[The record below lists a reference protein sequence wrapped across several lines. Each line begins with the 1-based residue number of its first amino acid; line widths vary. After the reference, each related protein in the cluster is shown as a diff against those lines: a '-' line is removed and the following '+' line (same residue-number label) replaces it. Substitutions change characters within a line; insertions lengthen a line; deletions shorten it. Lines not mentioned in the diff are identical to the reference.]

1 MGSYDV
7 ICAIP
12 QQLKSSFY
20 STIVPPYFL
29 KIKNEI
35 TPFTPSFYNYS
46 MCCKRC
52 PPPPRS
58 LTIEEIAPGTRTSYE
73 FPRHDWDPPFSVG
86 GWVGLGFKLGKHSQE
101 KTRVLPSIPSTM
113 LFASSVLVFCFC
125 FKMDET
131 TCLVDAFKYF
141 LECSSKRSLG
151 EMIHVNDY
159 FF

>member
-1 MGSYDV
+1 MS
-7 ICAIP
+7 
-12 QQLKSSFY
+12 
-20 STIVPPYFL
+20 
-29 KIKNEI
+29 
-35 TPFTPSFYNYS
+35 
-46 MCCKRC
+46 
-52 PPPPRS
+52 PPPRS

-159 FF
+159 FFWEGLVQPPTRKGWKAPLHPGKLTWNLKMMEFNRNLLFQGLIFRVPW